1 VVPTFIMTEE
11 NPMRFKSSLRLQ
23 SLTLLVGSLSLMLV
37 IAISSVLILANELR
51 NYRGLIE
58 GPMAAADQVNEA
70 NLAFREQV
78 QEWKNILL
86 RGANQA
92 DLDRYWQQ
100 FQSREA
106 DVQRLLEQ
114 ISVLD
119 VSADVRARI
128 TRLRAAHQQ
137 LGEHYRNGLAQFID
151 SDRDPVAADSRL
163 RGIDRDAGEQMQQL
177 TDQLQQYALS
187 EVERIR
193 ETTLRTVIL
202 GVIIL
207 LISAA
212 GISLFA
218 SLLLSRQLVNPI
230 TELVRHIGQLA
241 EGRFDTPIIT
251 TRDDELGALARS
263 AEQLRGFLGD
273 TAAGLRR
280 STRELDQASG
290 GLNSVATK
298 MAHGSREQFSRTDQA
313 ATAMQEMAA
322 TAAEVAR
329 YAADAANAADAADEN
344 ARAGRQTMTHAIDA
358 MQDLMQQIEHTTRVI
373 TQLEGDSHRIGKV
386 LEVIQS
392 VAEQTN
398 LLALNAAIEAAR
410 AGEAGSGFAVVADEV
425 RTLARRTSES
435 TSEIQQIINS
445 VQQGAQQAVKAIDAG
460 RASSDAGMQQ
470 VTLAGDSLQQIA
482 VAVESIRDMNRQI
495 ATAAEEQ
502 TSVSEDISRNITEI
516 TDIAATN
523 QQQVEH
529 TARAS
534 ETLQELS
541 TELNTLAARL
551 HA

>member
-1 VVPTFIMTEE
+1 
-11 NPMRFKSSLRLQ
+11 MRFKSSLRLQ
-23 SLTLLVGSLSLMLV
+23 SLTLLVGSLLLMLV
-37 IAISSVLILANELR
+37 IAISSVLILAKELR

-92 DLDRYWQQ
+92 DLDRYWRQ
-100 FQSREA
+100 FQGREA

-114 ISVLD
+114 ISLLD
-119 VSADVRARI
+119 VSVDVRAGI
-128 TRLRAAHQQ
+128 TTLRASHQQ
-137 LGEHYRNGLAQFID
+137 LGEHYRSGLAQFID
-151 SDRDPVAADSRL
+151 SDRDPVAADRSL
-163 RGIDRDAGEQMQQL
+163 RGIDRDTGEQMQQL
-177 TDQLQQYALS
+177 ADQLQQLVLS

-193 ETTLRTVIL
+193 GTALRTVIL
-202 GVIIL
+202 GIIIL
-207 LISAA
+207 LVSAVAISV
-212 GISLFA
+212 FA
-218 SLLLSRQLVNPI
+218 SLLLSRRLVTPI
-230 TELVRHIGQLA
+230 TGLVRHIGELA
-241 EGRFDTPIIT
+241 QGRFDNPIT
-251 TRDDELGALARS
+251 TTREDELGALARS
-263 AEQLRGFLGD
+263 AEQLRGFLVD
-273 TAAGLRR
+273 TAAGLRH
-280 STRELDQASG
+280 STSELDQASG
-290 GLNSVATK
+290 RLNSVASR
-298 MAHGSREQFSRTDQA
+298 MAHGSQEQFSRTDQV

-329 YAADAANAADAADEN
+329 YAADAAGAADAADEN

-358 MQDLMQQIEHTTRVI
+358 MQDLLQQVEHTTEVI
-373 TQLEGDSHRIGKV
+373 AQLEGDSHRIGKV

-410 AGEAGSGFAVVADEV
+410 AGEAGAGFAVVADEV

-445 VQQGAQQAVKAIDAG
+445 VQQGAQQAVRAIDAG
-460 RASSDAGMQQ
+460 RTSSDTSMQQ
-470 VTLAGDSLQQIA
+470 VTLAGHSLQQIA

-516 TDIAATN
+516 TDIAAAN

-529 TARAS
+529 TSRAS
-534 ETLQELS
+534 ETLQTLS
-541 TELNTLAARL
+541 SELNTLAARL

>member
-1 VVPTFIMTEE
+1 MTEE

-251 TRDDELGALARS
+251 TRDDELGA
-263 AEQLRGFLGD
+263 
-273 TAAGLRR
+273 
-280 STRELDQASG
+280 
-290 GLNSVATK
+290 
-298 MAHGSREQFSRTDQA
+298 
-313 ATAMQEMAA
+313 
-322 TAAEVAR
+322 
-329 YAADAANAADAADEN
+329 
-344 ARAGRQTMTHAIDA
+344 
-358 MQDLMQQIEHTTRVI
+358 
-373 TQLEGDSHRIGKV
+373 
-386 LEVIQS
+386 
-392 VAEQTN
+392 
-398 LLALNAAIEAAR
+398 
-410 AGEAGSGFAVVADEV
+410 
-425 RTLARRTSES
+425 
-435 TSEIQQIINS
+435 
-445 VQQGAQQAVKAIDAG
+445 
-460 RASSDAGMQQ
+460 
-470 VTLAGDSLQQIA
+470 
-482 VAVESIRDMNRQI
+482 
-495 ATAAEEQ
+495 
-502 TSVSEDISRNITEI
+502 
-516 TDIAATN
+516 
-523 QQQVEH
+523 
-529 TARAS
+529 
-534 ETLQELS
+534 
-541 TELNTLAARL
+541 
-551 HA
+551 

>member
-1 VVPTFIMTEE
+1 MVPTFILTEE

-100 FQSREA
+100 FQGREA

-137 LGEHYRNGLAQFID
+137 LGEHYRNGLAQFVD

-163 RGIDRDAGEQMQQL
+163 RGIDRDASEQMQQL

-280 STRELDQASG
+280 GTRELDQASG

-298 MAHGSREQFSRTDQA
+298 MAHGSREQFSRTDQV

-358 MQDLMQQIEHTTRVI
+358 MQDLMQQIGHTTQVI
-373 TQLEGDSHRIGKV
+373 AQLEGDSHRIGKV

-410 AGEAGSGFAVVADEV
+410 AGEAGAGFAVVADEV

-541 TELNTLAARL
+541 SELNTLAARL